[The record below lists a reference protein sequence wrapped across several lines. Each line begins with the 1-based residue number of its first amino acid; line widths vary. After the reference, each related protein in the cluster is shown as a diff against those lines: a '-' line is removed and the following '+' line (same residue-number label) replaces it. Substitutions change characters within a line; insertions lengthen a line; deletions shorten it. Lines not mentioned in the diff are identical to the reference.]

1 MIKKRRNNKNIRLK
15 LYFFISISA
24 IVLFLSLGMYQKFKI
39 DLIMQDIH
47 RLEQHKKQLLSET
60 ELLRSE
66 VDILRNIDRISK
78 IAKTEL
84 HMINNNDPVVVLK
97 VTNFEEFE
105 NTKSKVAQ
113 KEEAKKK
120 LKMAGVQ

>member
-1 MIKKRRNNKNIRLK
+1 MIKKRRTNKNIKLR
-15 LYFFISISA
+15 LYFFISIFA
-24 IVLFLSLGMYQKFKI
+24 IVSFLSLGMYQKFKI
-39 DLIMQDIH
+39 DLIMRDIH
-47 RLEQHKKQLLSET
+47 RLEQNKKQLLSET

-66 VDILRNIDRISK
+66 VDILRNIDRISQ

-84 HMINNNDPVVVLK
+84 HMVNNNDPVVVLK

-105 NTKSKVAQ
+105 NAKTKVAR
-113 KEEAKKK
+113 KEEATKK

>member
-105 NTKSKVAQ
+105 NTKSKIVQ